1 MEGTVE
7 AHTKYSAADTWE
19 EVNKHANRLHGKMSV
34 AIATT
39 VASPL
44 MSLITQTE
52 ESARA
57 VDSLA
62 TNAATQLVSLNRRV
76 EGLSGQLVSMA
87 QKNRQQQES
96 LEMIWEKVNLLPP
109 PSSAPAPAAPRVA
122 PAVHLPRPPPN
133 AQHPGRSQ

>member
-1 MEGTVE
+1 
-7 AHTKYSAADTWE
+7 
-19 EVNKHANRLHGKMSV
+19 
-34 AIATT
+34 
-39 VASPL
+39 
-44 MSLITQTE
+44 MSLIVQTE
-52 ESARA
+52 ENARA

-76 EGLSGQLVSMA
+76 EGLLGQLVSMA
-87 QKNRQQQES
+87 QKNRQQQEP

-122 PAVHLPRPPPN
+122 PAVHPPRPPN